1 MTGQKPEQNH
11 ASVGGTTGFF
21 RNLFG
26 SILRD
31 LIKFVIIFA
40 LGTLGGAV
48 ICLYYGFPLVFS
60 VVGGIAIFALAV
72 AAFMAS

>member
-1 MTGQKPEQNH
+1 VTDQKPEQNH
-11 ASVGGTTGFF
+11 VSVGGATGFF

-31 LIKFVIIFA
+31 LIKLVIIFA

-60 VVGGIAIFALAV
+60 VVGGISIFAFAV

>member
-1 MTGQKPEQNH
+1 
-11 ASVGGTTGFF
+11 
-21 RNLFG
+21 
-26 SILRD
+26 
-31 LIKFVIIFA
+31 VIIFA

-60 VVGGIAIFALAV
+60 VVGGISIFAFAV